1 MRNVCILFSF
11 ATKCS
16 ELEIPDPVIKKLMG
30 HSLSKDV
37 TNDAYVKKSIKELL
51 KYLERIEY

>member
-1 MRNVCILFSF
+1 LFSF